1 MRNECGEHVLGVNV
15 QPVGG
20 DAGVHEIVRLEA
32 RDVQHLGRNL
42 YRPIITIIT
51 TIIIIS
57 VCVHVAM
64 LRIRGTSASSPKNR
78 QR

>member
-1 MRNECGEHVLGVNV
+1 V

-32 RDVQHLGRNL
+32 RDVQHFGCNL
-42 YRPIITIIT
+42 YSTIVITTTITI
-51 TIIIIS
+51 IIIIS
-57 VCVHVAM
+57 VYVNVDNVADQAD
-64 LRIRGTSASSPKNR
+64 RGTSASSPKNR